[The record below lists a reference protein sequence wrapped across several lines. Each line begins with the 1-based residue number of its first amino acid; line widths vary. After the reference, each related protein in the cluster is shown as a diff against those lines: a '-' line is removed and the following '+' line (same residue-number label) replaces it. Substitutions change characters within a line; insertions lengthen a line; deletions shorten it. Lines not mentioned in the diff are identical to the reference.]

1 MYVVESRLDADLLEH
16 GHAEDGE
23 DEHDEQEEEGDVDEG
38 GQRHHQ
44 REDQRPDPLGRLDEA
59 QDATDL
65 HHADLHAGGSRYH
78 HLSGRIRVGNW
89 TDFVNWFQF
98 MFYIIYIC

>member
-38 GQRHHQ
+38 GQGHHQ

-59 QDATDL
+59 QDAADL
-65 HHADLHAGGSRYH
+65 HHAHLQSGKRWIVLQGGAETRKIWKPK
-78 HLSGRIRVGNW
+78 G
-89 TDFVNWFQF
+89 
-98 MFYIIYIC
+98 